1 MPQEKEPRGRAG
13 GGLSR
18 KAPSDPNNP
27 AHHPVIRLTILPAE
41 RRPHQDRKAT
51 LIDAQRHGLLQPCI
65 MTADWKLGSCLSTGH
80 WLKKTTN
87 VQRRSVRPFKNTVDL

>member
-1 MPQEKEPRGRAG
+1 MEGLG
-13 GGLSR
+13 GGGVQEGPIRSQQ
-18 KAPSDPNNP
+18 S
-27 AHHPVIRLTILPAE
+27 AHHPVIRPTILPAE

-51 LIDAQRHGLLQPCI
+51 LIDAQRHRLLQPCV

-87 VQRRSVRPFKNTVDL
+87 VQHDL